1 MTKFLATWQQPGK
14 VAIDAAWAQRSKGGS
29 LTDSLVAGLS
39 AAELDPA
46 LVAIGLGS
54 IPNADGEIELDASI
68 MDGATLR
75 AGAVC
80 AVRNIVPVIQVARK
94 VMEDTSHVM
103 LAGEQARLYA
113 MSQGFVPRNLL
124 TPDAIAHYD
133 AWRIDRDEAIHYVH
147 TLDDLGHDTVSMIG
161 WEDGKMVAASSTSGM
176 PFKQP
181 GRVGDSPI
189 FGAGIYADDEAG
201 AAGATGLGEE
211 LWKACASF
219 SAVTHMRQGMSAQA
233 ACEAIVEQMIRRQ
246 PKSRE
251 IPCVVIAVGR
261 EGDHGACTTTGTF
274 HLWTCTDGQ
283 FDCTIAP
290 SG

>member
-1 MTKFLATWQQPGK
+1 MTKFIATWQKPGK
-14 VAIDAAWAQRSKGGS
+14 VAIEGAWARRMAGGS
-29 LTDSLVAGLS
+29 VTDSIVAGLA
-39 AAELDPA
+39 AAELDPS

-80 AVRNIVPVIQVARK
+80 AVRNIVPVIEVARK
-94 VMEDTSHVM
+94 VMEETHHVM
-103 LAGEQARLYA
+103 LAGDQARNYA
-113 MSQGFVPRNLL
+113 ERQGFVPRNLL
-124 TPDAIAHYD
+124 TAEAIAHYD
-133 AWRIDRDEAIHYVH
+133 LWRVDRDEAINYVH
-147 TLDDLGHDTVSMIG
+147 TVEDIGHDTVSMIG

-201 AAGATGLGEE
+201 SAAATGLGEE

-219 SAVTHMRQGMSAQA
+219 SAVTHMRAGMSAQA
-233 ACEAIVEQMIRRQ
+233 ACEAVVEQMRRRQ

-251 IPCVVIAVGR
+251 IPCVVVAMGR
-261 EGDHGACTTTGTF
+261 DGEHGACATTGTF
-274 HLWTCTDGQ
+274 HLWTCTDGA
-283 FDCTIAP
+283 FTCTVAP